1 MFLKRKK
8 SFWWQINYFL
18 ENRYLGYFLIFLICF
33 LVFLYLQKE
42 SVFADPDA
50 FYHLKISELISQKGM
65 LLNFKWLPYTILNN
79 YFTDHH
85 FLYHLILAPLVS
97 IFPFS
102 GLKIAT
108 ILLSSSLVTIIYWFL
123 RKRGVKYAFFF
134 SLLLLF
140 INPFLFRINL
150 VKANSL
156 SLIFLIL
163 GINCLLEN
171 KKWPLFVL
179 SFLYVW
185 SYGGWQLLPFISG
198 IYCLIYFL
206 NYRHKKIENFLSE
219 VIGRFLKPIKNK
231 SRWNLFFYS
240 LIGCILGVIINPY
253 FPKNLVFYWTQFVEI
268 GVINYQKILN
278 VGQEWYPYAY
288 DSLLAG
294 TGLIILI
301 LILGI
306 LFYFLYFKKNR
317 IEDHLFLFLSVFFF
331 VATLKSRRYVEYFIP
346 FALIF
351 SALKL
356 SQVISFLNFKKYLI
370 SFYRKKR
377 ILFIIIL
384 IYFSITIPINLYLG
398 FSGTRGQLL
407 SGYDYKM
414 FAQAMNWLKENTVK
428 DEIIIH
434 SSWDEFP
441 MLFYYNDYNQY
452 MAGLDPTFFYK
463 ADQEKYNLW
472 SDFTQVKSKK
482 SNKFIIHELKARY
495 VLVSVGHDNLRREL
509 EKDENFQKVYLDK
522 YAAIYKWIGQN

>member
-1 MFLKRKK
+1 
-8 SFWWQINYFL
+8 
-18 ENRYLGYFLIFLICF
+18 
-33 LVFLYLQKE
+33 
-42 SVFADPDA
+42 
-50 FYHLKISELISQKGM
+50 
-65 LLNFKWLPYTILNN
+65 
-79 YFTDHH
+79 
-85 FLYHLILAPLVS
+85 
-97 IFPFS
+97 
-102 GLKIAT
+102 
-108 ILLSSSLVTIIYWFL
+108 
-123 RKRGVKYAFFF
+123 
-134 SLLLLF
+134 
-140 INPFLFRINL
+140 
-150 VKANSL
+150 
-156 SLIFLIL
+156 
-163 GINCLLEN
+163 
-171 KKWPLFVL
+171 
-179 SFLYVW
+179 
-185 SYGGWQLLPFISG
+185 
-198 IYCLIYFL
+198 
-206 NYRHKKIENFLSE
+206 
-219 VIGRFLKPIKNK
+219 
-231 SRWNLFFYS
+231 
-240 LIGCILGVIINPY
+240 
-253 FPKNLVFYWTQFVEI
+253 
-268 GVINYQKILN
+268 
-278 VGQEWYPYAY
+278 
-288 DSLLAG
+288 
-294 TGLIILI
+294 LI